1 MTRNVRNLGLLAV
14 FAMALTAF
22 VSAQEFTAYR
32 VQASIPV
39 DFIAGDQQLT
49 AGDYL
54 FLVNGE
60 NHAVT
65 IQNQA
70 TGKSV
75 VVMATPI
82 EYASSGYDRRNRSD
96 VVELS
101 SLGGGTYVLSDIEAR
116 NNGVSFSQGAS
127 YQTSAKK
134 IGSLKVVASLR

>member
-101 SLGGGTYVLSDIEAR
+101 SVGGSYLLSDIEAR
-116 NNGVSFSQGAS
+116 NNGVSFSQGATS
-127 YQTSAKK
+127 QTSAKK
-134 IGSLKVVASLR
+134 TGSLKVVASLR

>member
-65 IQNQA
+65 IQNRA

-101 SLGGGTYVLSDIEAR
+101 SVGGSYVLSDIEIR

-127 YQTSAKK
+127 SQTSAKK
-134 IGSLKVVASLR
+134 TGSLKVVASLR

>member
-101 SLGGGTYVLSDIEAR
+101 SVGGSYVLSDIEIR

-127 YQTSAKK
+127 SQTSAKK
-134 IGSLKVVASLR
+134 TGSLKVVASLR

>member
-1 MTRNVRNLGLLAV
+1 MTRNVRNLALLAV
-14 FAMALTAF
+14 FAMALAVF
-22 VSAQEFTAYR
+22 SSAQEFAHR
-32 VQASIPV
+32 VQANIPV
-39 DFIAGDQQLT
+39 DFIAADQHMA

-101 SLGGGTYVLSDIEAR
+101 SVGGSYLLSDIEAR
-116 NNGVSFSQGAS
+116 NNGVSFSQGATS
-127 YQTSAKK
+127 QTSAKK
-134 IGSLKVVASLR
+134 TGSLKVVASLR

>member
-32 VQASIPV
+32 VQANIPV
-39 DFIAGDQQLT
+39 DFIAGDQQLA

-101 SLGGGTYVLSDIEAR
+101 SVGGSYVLSDIEIR

-127 YQTSAKK
+127 SQTSAKK
-134 IGSLKVVASLR
+134 TGSLKVVASLR

>member
-101 SLGGGTYVLSDIEAR
+101 SVGGSYVLSDIEAR

-127 YQTSAKK
+127 SQTSAKK
-134 IGSLKVVASLR
+134 TGSLKVVASLR

>member
-14 FAMALTAF
+14 FAMALAVF
-22 VSAQEFTAYR
+22 SSAQEFAAYR
-32 VQASIPV
+32 VQANIPV
-39 DFIAGDQQLT
+39 DFIAGDQQLA

-101 SLGGGTYVLSDIEAR
+101 SVGGSYLLSDIEAR

-127 YQTSAKK
+127 SQTSAKK
-134 IGSLKVVASLR
+134 TGSLKVVASLR

>member
-1 MTRNVRNLGLLAV
+1 MTRNVRNLGVLVVLAWGLRW
-14 FAMALTAF
+14 FLAARDLP
-22 VSAQEFTAYR
+22 AYR

-39 DFIAGDQQLT
+39 NFIAGDQQLT

-70 TGKSV
+70 TGKSL

-82 EYASSGYDRRNRSD
+82 EYASSGYDRKNKSD

-101 SLGGGTYVLSDIEAR
+101 SVGGSYVLSDIEAR
-116 NNGVSFSQGAS
+116 GSGVSFSQGAS

-134 IGSLKVVASLR
+134 TGSLKVVASLR

>member
-14 FAMALTAF
+14 FAMALTSF
-22 VSAQEFTAYR
+22 VSAQEFAAYR

-101 SLGGGTYVLSDIEAR
+101 SVGGSYVLSDIEIR

-127 YQTSAKK
+127 SQTSAKK
-134 IGSLKVVASLR
+134 TGSLKVVASLR

>member
-14 FAMALTAF
+14 FAMALAVF
-22 VSAQEFTAYR
+22 SSAQEFAAYR
-32 VQASIPV
+32 VQANIPV
-39 DFIAGDQQLT
+39 DFIAADQHMA

-82 EYASSGYDRRNRSD
+82 EYASSGYDRRNGSD

-101 SLGGGTYVLSDIEAR
+101 SVGGSYLLSDIEAR

-127 YQTSAKK
+127 SQTSAKK
-134 IGSLKVVASLR
+134 TGSLKVVASLR

>member
-1 MTRNVRNLGLLAV
+1 MTRNVRNLALLAV
-14 FAMALTAF
+14 FAMALAVF
-22 VSAQEFTAYR
+22 SSAQEFAHR

-39 DFIAGDQQLT
+39 DFIAADQHMA

-101 SLGGGTYVLSDIEAR
+101 SVGGSYLLSDIEAR

-127 YQTSAKK
+127 SQTSAKK
-134 IGSLKVVASLR
+134 TGSLKVVASLR

>member
-1 MTRNVRNLGLLAV
+1 MTRNVRNLAVLAV
-14 FAMALTAF
+14 FAMALAVF
-22 VSAQEFTAYR
+22 SPAQEFAYR
-32 VQASIPV
+32 VQANIPV
-39 DFIAGDQQLT
+39 DFIAGDQQLA

-65 IQNQA
+65 IQNRA

-101 SLGGGTYVLSDIEAR
+101 SVGGSYLLSDIEAR

-127 YQTSAKK
+127 SQTSAKK
-134 IGSLKVVASLR
+134 TGSLKVVASLR

>member
-1 MTRNVRNLGLLAV
+1 MTRNVRNLALLAV
-14 FAMALTAF
+14 FAMALAVF
-22 VSAQEFTAYR
+22 SSAQEFAHR

-39 DFIAGDQQLT
+39 DFIAADQHMA

-101 SLGGGTYVLSDIEAR
+101 SVGGSYVLSDIEIR

-127 YQTSAKK
+127 SQTSAKK
-134 IGSLKVVASLR
+134 TGSLKVVASLR

>member
-1 MTRNVRNLGLLAV
+1 MTRNVRNLALLAV
-14 FAMALTAF
+14 FAMALAVF
-22 VSAQEFTAYR
+22 SSAQEFAAYR
-32 VQASIPV
+32 VQANIPV
-39 DFIAGDQQLT
+39 DFIAGDQQLA

-101 SLGGGTYVLSDIEAR
+101 SVGGSYLLSDIEAR
-116 NNGVSFSQGAS
+116 NNGVSFSQGATS
-127 YQTSAKK
+127 QTSAKK
-134 IGSLKVVASLR
+134 TGSLKVVASLR

>member
-1 MTRNVRNLGLLAV
+1 MTRNVRNLALLAV
-14 FAMALTAF
+14 FAMALAVF
-22 VSAQEFTAYR
+22 SSAQEFAHR

-39 DFIAGDQQLT
+39 DFIAADQHMA

-101 SLGGGTYVLSDIEAR
+101 SVGGSYLLSDIEAR
-116 NNGVSFSQGAS
+116 NNGVSFSQGATS
-127 YQTSAKK
+127 QTSAKK
-134 IGSLKVVASLR
+134 TGSLKVVASLR

>member
-1 MTRNVRNLGLLAV
+1 MTRNVRNLAVLAV
-14 FAMALTAF
+14 FAMALAVF
-22 VSAQEFTAYR
+22 SPAQEFAYR
-32 VQASIPV
+32 VQANIPV
-39 DFIAGDQQLT
+39 DFIAGDQQLA

-127 YQTSAKK
+127 SQTSAKK
-134 IGSLKVVASLR
+134 TGSLKVVASLR

>member
-1 MTRNVRNLGLLAV
+1 MTRNVRNLALLAV
-14 FAMALTAF
+14 FAMALAVF
-22 VSAQEFTAYR
+22 SSAQEFAHR
-32 VQASIPV
+32 VQANIPV
-39 DFIAGDQQLT
+39 DFIAADQHMA

-101 SLGGGTYVLSDIEAR
+101 SVGGSYVLSDIEIR

-127 YQTSAKK
+127 SQTSAKK
-134 IGSLKVVASLR
+134 TGSLKVVASLR

>member
-1 MTRNVRNLGLLAV
+1 MTRNVRNLAVLAV
-14 FAMALTAF
+14 FAMALAVF
-22 VSAQEFTAYR
+22 SPAQEFAYR
-32 VQASIPV
+32 VQANIPV
-39 DFIAGDQQLT
+39 DFIAGDQQLA

-101 SLGGGTYVLSDIEAR
+101 SVGGSYLLSDIEAR

-127 YQTSAKK
+127 SQTSAKK
-134 IGSLKVVASLR
+134 TGSLKVVASLR

>member
-1 MTRNVRNLGLLAV
+1 MTRNVRNLGVLAV
-14 FAMALTAF
+14 FAMALITFA
-22 VSAQEFTAYR
+22 SAQEFAYR
-32 VQASIPV
+32 VQANIPV
-39 DFIAGDQQLT
+39 DFIAGDQHMA

-70 TGKSV
+70 TGKSL
-75 VVMATPI
+75 VVMASPI
-82 EYASSGYDRRNRSD
+82 DYASSGYDRRNAGD

-101 SLGGGTYVLSDIEAR
+101 SVGGSYVLSDIETR

-127 YQTSAKK
+127 NQTSAKK
-134 IGSLKVVASLR
+134 TGSLKVVAALR

>member
-1 MTRNVRNLGLLAV
+1 MTRNVRNLALLAV
-14 FAMALTAF
+14 FAMALAVF
-22 VSAQEFTAYR
+22 SSAQEFAHR
-32 VQASIPV
+32 VQANIPV
-39 DFIAGDQQLT
+39 DFIAADQHMA

-101 SLGGGTYVLSDIEAR
+101 SVGGSYLLSDIEAR

-127 YQTSAKK
+127 SQTSAKK
-134 IGSLKVVASLR
+134 TGSLKVVASLR

>member
-1 MTRNVRNLGLLAV
+1 MTRNVRNLALLAV
-14 FAMALTAF
+14 FAMALAVF
-22 VSAQEFTAYR
+22 SSAQEFAAYR

-39 DFIAGDQQLT
+39 NFIAGDQQLT

-82 EYASSGYDRRNRSD
+82 EYASSGYDRRNGSD

-101 SLGGGTYVLSDIEAR
+101 SVGGSYLLSDIEAR

-127 YQTSAKK
+127 SQTSAKK
-134 IGSLKVVASLR
+134 TGSLKVVASLR

>member
-1 MTRNVRNLGLLAV
+1 MTRNVRNLGVLVVL
-14 FAMALTAF
+14 AMALTSF
-22 VSAQEFTAYR
+22 VSAQEFAAYR

-39 DFIAGDQQLT
+39 NFIAGDQQLT

-70 TGKSV
+70 TGKSL

-82 EYASSGYDRRNRSD
+82 EYASSGYDRKNKSD

-101 SLGGGTYVLSDIEAR
+101 SVGGSYVLSDIEIR

-127 YQTSAKK
+127 SQTSAKK
-134 IGSLKVVASLR
+134 TGSLKVVASLR